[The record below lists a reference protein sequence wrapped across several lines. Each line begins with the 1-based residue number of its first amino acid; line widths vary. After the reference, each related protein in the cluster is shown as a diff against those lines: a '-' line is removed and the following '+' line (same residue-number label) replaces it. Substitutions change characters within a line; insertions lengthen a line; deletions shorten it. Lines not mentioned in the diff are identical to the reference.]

1 MVLGC
6 GVISAINGIAS
17 QLFDKILI
25 NSRVNYLKQN
35 YIFID
40 KTLPYTDTTYV
51 VTGEQEPMLQR
62 RYGSP
67 NHPVLFLPPPPEHPP
82 PSDIGTPPD
91 SPRNSFISPSSGYD
105 SNRGFRPYPRRG
117 GHEGACYAPRSD
129 YSDNDRHQGSRPH
142 DGRPHH
148 PRHGS
153 EKRLGNTDTMGSHNR
168 GSSPKSKDALSPNM
182 SHYALQNDPRS
193 YSPRA
198 MSEPERGPTPPVRAY
213 KLVPIRDNDIHRA
226 YSDTDGAPVPPLRM
240 LSGGHSPPSPAPLD
254 PMMDR
259 GVQSSL
265 PSLANEC
272 TNRYESS
279 PSLVCMFMS
288 GLQFLY
294 CGSLGL

>member
-1 MVLGC
+1 
-6 GVISAINGIAS
+6 
-17 QLFDKILI
+17 
-25 NSRVNYLKQN
+25 
-35 YIFID
+35 
-40 KTLPYTDTTYV
+40 
-51 VTGEQEPMLQR
+51 MLQR

-91 SPRNSFISPSSGYD
+91 SPRASFVSPSSGYD

-117 GHEGACYAPRSD
+117 AHEGACYAPRSD

-142 DGRPHH
+142 EGRPHH

-153 EKRLGNTDTMGSHNR
+153 EHRLANTDTMGSHNR

-198 MSEPERGPTPPVRAY
+198 VSEPERGPTPPVRAY

-272 TNRYESS
+272 TNRYVFSHS
-279 PSLVCMFMS
+279 VCQTQHLGCRSCISLVNYM
-288 GLQFLY
+288 
-294 CGSLGL
+294 